1 MTRIIDSDIA
11 GLRFSASEYVLP
23 SRTIRVCPSE
33 SYHPSLSFRVVPSES
48 SEAVLL
54 TYVVRALPPGSCHP
68 SPSFRVLSS
77 ESVLPGRIVRF
88 RPYEPCLLSP
98 SVRVLPSESVL
109 WMHILPQNAAQ
120 RAVVRA
126 TAHAHTQHARAS
138 PVSAS
143 RRPNH
148 SSGPFIR
155 VTHPSHSST
164 SLDLSHSSESL
175 IRVTRSDQGAGD
187 PVPQLPCRKAGSSES
202 LEAVTHPSC
211 HPILPL

>member
-33 SYHPSLSFRVVPSES
+33 SYHPSRLRPSFRLMS
-48 SEAVLL
+48 SEPFHPGLAIR
-54 TYVVRALPPGSCHP
+54 VRPSVSCHP

-98 SVRVLPSESVL
+98 SVRGLPSESVL
-109 WMHILPQNAAQ
+109 CMHTLPQTAAQ
-120 RAVVRA
+120 RAAVRA
-126 TAHAHTQHARAS
+126 PAHAHTQHARAS

-143 RRPNH
+143 GRPDH